1 MFTEPHISKKTPL
14 RKAPQQST
22 CPVTGMK
29 FIQVPGGIFQ
39 MGNVFA
45 TESPIDDYYLGNP
58 VHSVEVDEFYMA
70 KYPVMQAEWVK
81 IMGNNPSQDVLADN
95 YPVTGVS
102 WFKAHDFITC
112 LNSQTGQ
119 AFRLPS
125 EAEWEYAAR
134 SGGKMERWAGT
145 SNEEELDEY
154 VWHSRP
160 YEGTHPIGMLKP
172 NGLGLYDM
180 SGNVWEWCEDRN
192 LPYYAKNPLGPGRGV
207 QRVLR
212 GCCSINE
219 PMEMQLADRFNADP
233 DETCFGPG
241 FRLALSVAEV
251 GKTCHSFNA
260 PHSTLPSHITCPAT
274 GMEFVLVKGGE
285 FLMGDLFAEGDGRE
299 LYGES
304 YCSAD
309 ELPLHEVELA
319 DFSIGMYPVTQG
331 EWIKIMGQNPSRF
344 NRRARY
350 PVTDVSWYDTQEF
363 IKRLN
368 SQTGRTYRLLTEAE
382 WEYAARSGG
391 RKERWAG
398 TSDEEQ
404 LGEYAWHHGNLRDGM
419 HPVGMLKPNGL
430 GLYDMCGNVL
440 EWCQDIF
447 DSDYYAESPRCNPQG
462 PSCSRIKHET
472 RVVRGGY
479 YYFPPSRMR
488 VASRFSEFP
497 GIKSFKNGFRLVL
510 SSH

>member
-344 NRRARY
+344 NR
-350 PVTDVSWYDTQEF
+350 
-363 IKRLN
+363 
-368 SQTGRTYRLLTEAE
+368 
-382 WEYAARSGG
+382 
-391 RKERWAG
+391 
-398 TSDEEQ
+398 
-404 LGEYAWHHGNLRDGM
+404 
-419 HPVGMLKPNGL
+419 
-430 GLYDMCGNVL
+430 
-440 EWCQDIF
+440 
-447 DSDYYAESPRCNPQG
+447 
-462 PSCSRIKHET
+462 
-472 RVVRGGY
+472 
-479 YYFPPSRMR
+479 
-488 VASRFSEFP
+488 
-497 GIKSFKNGFRLVL
+497 
-510 SSH
+510 